1 MAQRNRPVRDRGW
14 VSAMAL
20 TIRPKVGYVLAGSTP
35 GEPAFPEE
43 CALSEILDDLVAD
56 LSESGRF

>member
-1 MAQRNRPVRDRGW
+1 
-14 VSAMAL
+14 MAL

-35 GEPAFPEE
+35 GVPAFHDE

-56 LSESGRF
+56 LSKSGRF